1 MLEICYKNDF
11 LKEIKRFCNHFPQ
24 KLKGLLVKV
33 GLSLSFGAFACGYLK
48 SLVRDPHSFKRVS
61 HSFKRVSHSFK
72 RVSHSFKKALSVF

>member
-11 LKEIKRFCNHFPQ
+11 IKEIERFCDHFPQ

-61 HSFKRVSHSFK
+61 HSFK
-72 RVSHSFKKALSVF
+72 KALSVF

>member
-11 LKEIKRFCNHFPQ
+11 LKEIERFCNHFPQ

-48 SLVRDPHSFKRVS
+48 ITACLVRDPHSFKRVS
-61 HSFKRVSHSFK
+61 HSFK
-72 RVSHSFKKALSVF
+72 KALSVS